1 MFAAK
6 NAPRQVPKGYLG
18 FSYIHTEGQTLVY
31 KLTYSTDVIT
41 QNTATNSN
49 NVEWAC
55 AWANFTNCW
64 FRGAFGGG
72 HSFKAKWTLSND
84 TVTTGTYAAAF
95 AECCAST
102 DPTRALIFIG
112 VLNTTLSSGTVLFTN
127 ATETEAASTSFA
139 TARSDGTSMG
149 NGVNAYYLGG
159 SATTTFLTNC
169 PITTYTWAT
178 AATATTTVIGARTA
192 QGSSVG
198 TQSFGVMMHGRVD
211 AVTFSATNALFNY
224 QAITT
229 TNVHSL
235 PAVRIKTGCHTSLV
249 AGYASLGSSGTTTG
263 TTSSYKLNLAAM
275 ATSTST
281 WQTLTAGPAGS
292 DGTFAASFGHMP
304 HHLS

>member
-31 KLTYSTDVIT
+31 KLTYSTDLIT
-41 QNTATNSN
+41 TNTATNSN
-49 NVEWAC
+49 NVRWAC
-55 AWANFTNCW
+55 AWANFINCF
-64 FRGAFGGG
+64 FRGGIGSG
-72 HSFKAKWTLSND
+72 HFFKAKWTLAND
-84 TVTTGTYAAAF
+84 TVTTGSYAYSF
-95 AECCAST
+95 GECCAST
-102 DPTRALIFIG
+102 NPTTALVFSCIQG
-112 VLNTTLSSGTVLFTN
+112 STLDTSTTLFTI
-127 ATETEAASTSFA
+127 AAETEVSNTGFSP
-139 TARSDGTSMG
+139 ARSDGTSMG
-149 NGVNAYYLGG
+149 NGVTAFLVGG
-159 SATTTFLTNC
+159 STTVFLTNC
-169 PITTYTWAT
+169 PISQYFWST
-178 AATATTTVIGARTA
+178 AAMTNSTVINPRTS

-198 TQSFGVMMHGRVD
+198 TQSFGVMMHGRQD
-211 AVTFSATNALFNY
+211 AVTFSATNALLNY
-224 QAITT
+224 QTVAT

-304 HHLS
+304 HHMS